1 MAMLFQVLAVESLY
15 LVEGDFLVVV
25 VKVGVAGTG
34 NYQQLLVVYDNMGIF
49 RNDSDEVVFQPPFEL
64 SERL

>member
-1 MAMLFQVLAVESLY
+1 MLFQVLAVESLY

-34 NYQQLLVVYDNMGIF
+34 NY
-49 RNDSDEVVFQPPFEL
+49 
-64 SERL
+64 